1 MKVENAIHWIKNS
14 IIDEPSFTL
23 RPTILG
29 IRTYDEYTTSNVESE
44 HSIIKSK
51 GVGVAS
57 NSKVTTMFQKTDLNA
72 EKRSNQRMIFQTKD
86 IMCTDVD
93 TKSNISKIVVTPC
106 FKELVNRVRY
116 AKQCK

>member
-1 MKVENAIHWIKNS
+1 MQVENAIHWIKNS

-57 NSKVTTMFQKTDLNA
+57 NSKVTTMFQKN
-72 EKRSNQRMIFQTKD
+72 
-86 IMCTDVD
+86 
-93 TKSNISKIVVTPC
+93 
-106 FKELVNRVRY
+106 
-116 AKQCK
+116 